1 MPSGNSLFIADCEE
15 LALDILASGLWTAC
29 SGAKENHEGVK
40 KKKKLSVNE
49 NLHSLCAACSRSVE
63 GKEIWTEEEKLTLRK
78 ETGKMIFSCLCL

>member
-1 MPSGNSLFIADCEE
+1 MATAYSLQIVKNLPWIFLPVAYGQHVLEPRKTMKE
-15 LALDILASGLWTAC
+15 L
-29 SGAKENHEGVK
+29 K
-40 KKKKLSVNE
+40 KKKKLSANE